1 MGVFMYA
8 HMSYDKL
15 KYVNANNSNLQ
26 MTSDMIVLNIMEKY
40 LINLAT
46 LNWTHGWAQETD
58 LLDYNVAVLL
68 FSFM

>member
-46 LNWTHGWAQETD
+46 LN
-58 LLDYNVAVLL
+58 
-68 FSFM
+68 